1 MKTTMTLLVAAL
13 VLLTPAFAAENE
25 HSQMDTAKVVKNLLN
40 NMKSDNRGVLE
51 SSAYMLGELKAQDAV
66 IPLLAMLHSAPDE
79 SSRIIA
85 ALSLSKIGS
94 ARGLFA
100 VKQAV
105 QFDDSP
111 RVRVVCAW
119 FANQYEKPEPFQF
132 IQLDEAKSLSIT
144 QRESGQQ

>member
-1 MKTTMTLLVAAL
+1 MKTSLTLLVAAL
-13 VLLTPAFAAENE
+13 VLLTPAFAAEKV
-25 HSQMDTAKVVKNLLN
+25 HSHMDTATVVKNLIN

-51 SSAYMLGELKAQDAV
+51 SSAFMLGELKAQDAV

-94 ARGLFA
+94 ARGQFA
-100 VKQAV
+100 VRQAV
-105 QFDDSP
+105 RFDESP

-119 FANQYEKPEPFQF
+119 FANQYEKPEPFEF
-132 IQLDEAKSLSIT
+132 IQLDEAGQMTIS
-144 QRESGQQ
+144 QR